1 MAANCSQMQV
11 KVAAALVPSGSLEDH
26 LHLKDE
32 WRYATVMSGEQFVM
46 ISGVLK
52 MHKSFVGS

>member
-1 MAANCSQMQV
+1 MQA
-11 KVAAALVPSGSLEDH
+11 KVAAALAPSGSLEDH

-46 ISGVLK
+46 ISGGLK
-52 MHKSFVGS
+52 MLKLFAGS